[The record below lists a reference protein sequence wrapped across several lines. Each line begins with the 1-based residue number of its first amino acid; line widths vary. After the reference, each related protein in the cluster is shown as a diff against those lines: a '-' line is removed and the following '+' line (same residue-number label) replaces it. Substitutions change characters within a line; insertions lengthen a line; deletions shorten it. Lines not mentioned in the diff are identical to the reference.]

1 MGESG
6 DGVDVHAQCGQ
17 IGGKEGRQGKEEG
30 GAVAERSG
38 EGRYWMRCGIQWKE
52 GLCLFKRRVPSRVE
66 GFGEGG

>member
-17 IGGKEGRQGKEEG
+17 VGGKEGRQVKEEG

-38 EGRYWMRCGIQWKE
+38 EGRYWMRCGIRWKE
-52 GLCLFKRRVPSRVE
+52 G
-66 GFGEGG
+66 